1 MSNCLHYR
9 NGRVPIPIPFLEKK
23 QNLSIM
29 SLVIHGF
36 SATFMY
42 NNNSDRQLSHLELQK
57 KSPDIVFKYETA
69 SW

>member
-1 MSNCLHYR
+1 
-9 NGRVPIPIPFLEKK
+9 
-23 QNLSIM
+23 M

-42 NNNSDRQLSHLELQK
+42 NNSSDRQLSHLELQK